1 MANAIPLGS
10 EPVST
15 AEFVTEPQA
24 ANSTKKQAKAPVK
37 VVDGVP
43 EGAIKLE
50 SHDAYRVDN

>member
-10 EPVST
+10 EPKV
-15 AEFVTEPQA
+15 AEQA
-24 ANSTKKQAKAPVK
+24 VEAPAPKKQAKAPVK